1 VINTKKATT
10 TTAAAARPGV
20 VFTDNNTIFVSNL
33 QRTIDDQMLRKQ
45 FASVCQPY
53 ARQQPHID

>member
-10 TTAAAARPGV
+10 TTAARPGV